1 MELALVHDLAE
12 CIVGDLTPY
21 CGVSVDEKH
30 KREKEAML
38 QLAQHV
44 GHSGPYILKL
54 YEVSILQITISM
66 ISMVKIH
73 SLLLFFLKIKCLLT
87 QYLTLI
93 TYL

>member
-38 QLAQHV
+38 ELAQYV
-44 GHSGPYILKL
+44 GPSGPYILKL
-54 YEVSILQITISM
+54 YEVSVLQIT

-87 QYLTLI
+87 QHLTLL